1 MNKNQ
6 KRNLIAAAGAATVL
20 SVIFAGPSIA
30 STHSAK
36 AASSSSSSS
45 TGSQTWSKDQQRG
58 PKLAG
63 TFGQLAATVTGVP
76 STVTDAR
83 SASRGAYFTVY
94 TLASTATEAPA
105 TAPTTGGVRL
115 EIRGGTLTAGTL
127 AGNIPLLGGANGSTT
142 KVAVYPSTGG
152 AAIFATVTVDANG
165 VATVTSSG
173 SLTATYDA
181 ATAAKAPAGRGEG
194 FGNRDGKGG
203 PRDGHGPRDG
213 KGPKGQPGAGF
224 GGVSATVN
232 VPADGKTYSI
242 KITETAEKGVAVT
255 NPEARPALPVTGT
268 GAQTIKLPLG
278 PSDTYKVELIAA
290 DGTVAATVTVT
301 INADGTVTT
310 PIVLG

>member
-242 KITETAEKGVAVT
+242 KITETAEKGVAVAS
-255 NPEARPALPVTGT
+255 PEARPALPVTGT

>member
-255 NPEARPALPVTGT
+255 SPEARPALPVTGT